1 MRPIPAAVL
10 IAGATLAACR
20 SGRVEPINRGDTTP
34 PVVRLTVSAV
44 DPETN
49 RLQSTE
55 VEAGG
60 TGARLAAKPGQVI
73 ISASASDSS
82 GVKRVSVWTIGD
94 TLTDP
99 ARGEVVNTAREA
111 YRNTSTLATMTVA
124 PGQQVGIFASARN
137 FNSGSELATS
147 TAFTPIVVVAGTGPL
162 EPLPPGTR
170 AQAIRFQWATSR
182 GHTWRKGSRLRHLA
196 RRLLA
201 SARAIPSVVGGS

>member
-20 SGRVEPINRGDTTP
+20 SGRVEPTNRGDTTP

-111 YRNTSTLATMTVA
+111 YRNTSTLATMTSRL
-124 PGQQVGIFASARN
+124 ASK
-137 FNSGSELATS
+137 SESSPALAIS
-147 TAFTPIVVVAGTGPL
+147 
-162 EPLPPGTR
+162 TR
-170 AQAIRFQWATSR
+170 AASSPRPPRSPRSWWWPAQVRWSRCPRGRGRRPSAFSGATSR